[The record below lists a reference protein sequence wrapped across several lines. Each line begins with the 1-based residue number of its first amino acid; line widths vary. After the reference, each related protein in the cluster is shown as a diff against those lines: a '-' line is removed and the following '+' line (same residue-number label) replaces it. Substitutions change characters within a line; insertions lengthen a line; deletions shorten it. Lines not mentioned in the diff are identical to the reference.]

1 MENKRESI
9 LDKISSYFFVK
20 NYDYKDPYFTTY
32 DKDSPNIQD
41 YIKNRLEPRITWYDR
56 QSRVNMNRYNS
67 LQVSTLGI
75 SAIIPV
81 INVVGGTDID
91 FAIRILSA
99 FLGGLIAAITGI
111 LQLSKAHESW
121 ILYRSTAE
129 TLIREYNLFMLKVG
143 DYSDDNTKEES
154 RRNSI
159 FIDICEAIMSTE
171 ENKYF
176 SLRQHQQQQQQQQKP
191 GTTSNA

>member
-1 MENKRESI
+1 MENKHESI

-32 DKDSPNIQD
+32 YKDSPNIQD

-81 INVVGGTDID
+81 INVVGGTDFD

-159 FIDICEAIMSTE
+159 FIDRCEAIMSTE

-176 SLRQHQQQQQQQQKP
+176 SLRQHQQQQQQKP